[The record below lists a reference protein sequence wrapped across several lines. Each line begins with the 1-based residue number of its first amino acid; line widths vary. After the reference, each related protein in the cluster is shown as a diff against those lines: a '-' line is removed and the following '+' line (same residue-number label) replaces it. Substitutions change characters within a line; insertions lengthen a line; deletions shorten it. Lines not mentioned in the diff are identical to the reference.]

1 MSICTDA
8 KNKLVLITG
17 GSCSGKSAYA
27 ENLCDKIGKEIK
39 RGSISEERKYYLATM
54 YVTDDEM
61 REKVARHRERRA
73 GKGWITIEKPVD
85 IADAGQELIYKLCKD
100 EPTELEYT
108 HAQDKVKSVRVSCE
122 EEGLSGTISTIVL
135 LECMSN
141 LAANEMF
148 RGGKIF
154 DEKHVE
160 NKVLQDIKELR
171 KNIDYLVVVTNN
183 VFEDGKTYDDAT
195 MSYLRALGRI
205 NGRLAMDA
213 NEVTE
218 VVAGIPVKIK

>member
-39 RGSISEERKYYLATM
+39 RRSISEERKYYLATM

-141 LAANEMF
+141 LVANEMF

-154 DEKHVE
+154 NEKYVE
-160 NKVLQDIKELR
+160 NKVLQDIQNLHHKTEC
-171 KNIDYLVVVTNN
+171 LVIVTNN
-183 VFEDGKTYDDAT
+183 VFEDGNIYDHAT
-195 MSYLRALGRI
+195 MSYLRTLGAV
-205 NGRLAMDA
+205 NQRLAEHAD
-213 NEVTE
+213 EFTE

>member
-27 ENLCDKIGKEIK
+27 ENLCDKIGEEIK
-39 RGSISEERKYYLATM
+39 RGSISEERKCYLATM

-61 REKVARHRERRA
+61 REKVARHRERRG

-85 IADAGQELIYKLCKD
+85 IAD
-100 EPTELEYT
+100 
-108 HAQDKVKSVRVSCE
+108 VSGE
-122 EEGLSGTISTIVL
+122 TFTIIL

-141 LAANEMF
+141 LVANEMF

-154 DEKHVE
+154 NEKYVE
-160 NKVLQDIKELR
+160 NKVLQDIQNLHHKTEC
-171 KNIDYLVVVTNN
+171 LVIVTNN
-183 VFEDGKTYDDAT
+183 VFEDGNIYDHAT
-195 MSYLRALGRI
+195 MSYLRTLGAV
-205 NGRLAMDA
+205 NQRLAEHAD
-213 NEVTE
+213 EFTE